1 MSSMNCHSVAFDSV
15 SRFLLWDSLTHVV
28 TPCVRLVV
36 ASKNLNNL
44 KRDNNGSIAFTGVS
58 RTSAG

>member
-1 MSSMNCHSVAFDSV
+1 MKCYQV
-15 SRFLLWDSLTHVV
+15 SDFPKAMIGATLLAVS
-28 TPCVRLVV
+28 PCVRLDV

-44 KRDNNGSIAFTGVS
+44 KRDNNGTIAFTGVS